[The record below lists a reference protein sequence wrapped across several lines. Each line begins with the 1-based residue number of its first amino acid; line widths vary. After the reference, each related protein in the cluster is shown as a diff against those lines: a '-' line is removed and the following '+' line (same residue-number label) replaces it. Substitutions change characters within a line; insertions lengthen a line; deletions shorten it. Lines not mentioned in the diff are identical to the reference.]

1 MNLSELARSSD
12 VTADTVRYYT
22 RIGLLAP
29 SRNQNNGYR
38 NYNLIDFARLGFIRK
53 ARLLGF
59 NLTDIGEIL
68 QQSKLGQSPC
78 PQVRRIMEQR
88 LEENRHKL
96 QELLSLQT
104 RMEQA
109 VARWEHM
116 PDGLPD
122 GEAICHLIENFA
134 PED

>member
-1 MNLSELARSSD
+1 MNLSELARRAD
-12 VTADTVRYYT
+12 VTADTVRHYT
-22 RIGLLAP
+22 RIGLLVP
-29 SRNQNNGYR
+29 GRNQNNGYR

-68 QQSKLGQSPC
+68 QQSKLGKSPC
-78 PQVRRIMEQR
+78 PKVREIMEQR
-88 LEENRHKL
+88 LQENRLKL
-96 QELLSLQT
+96 QELLALQA

-109 VARWEHM
+109 VARWALM

-122 GEAICHLIENFA
+122 GEAICHLIEKFA